1 MQQLRYVLT
10 QLISVSNFRNQTPD
24 AQTGMSSDCMCVYLH
39 EIRGALDASHYLLP
53 NSPDGSTNE
62 FMGLAAKNRVLHRPL
77 RGLLANRRF
86 LKSICNLEFPPPP
99 FIYVG

>member
-53 NSPDGSTNE
+53 NSPDGQQTN
-62 FMGLAAKNRVLHRPL
+62 L
-77 RGLLANRRF
+77 RGWRP
-86 LKSICNLEFPPPP
+86 KTEFSTDHLGGSWQTED
-99 FIYVG
+99 F